1 MRSRMRLRCSPA
13 LLSSLALACGSSGD
27 ATDSASGQVTTATMP
42 ATTGGF
48 LTTGDAPTGSTAAM
62 TGAPVTTSDGT
73 TDAGADSSS
82 GATTSAPD
90 PDPPDPLVVR
100 RGVMHLHSP
109 YSHDACDEQGLM
121 DGAPN
126 PGCLADLRAAVCA
139 TGLDFAFLTDH
150 PAHMQE
156 QEFVADLLYS
166 EADGDELVMEGDAP
180 VLNLLRCADD
190 RRVALAVGY
199 ESTHT
204 LPLGLHHHVAP
215 EFYAGLV
222 DADPLEVS
230 TALVGALKDAG
241 AVVAIAHSEEEDL
254 SAQRIVDVGLDA
266 MEWYNPHGNFK
277 NVFGGDSVTSDPGAL
292 LDLFNSLTPF
302 MAGSSSGAHAD
313 LVYLQ
318 LLPAWPQAGFDKWR
332 EVQRARAVTGILGSD
347 VHQNVSIEPL
357 CSEDNPIAQQAC
369 IAGAKALLPD
379 ELDSLVD
386 GGTIQMSD
394 GDRLDS
400 YARIMRWLENRV
412 LTPPGDVAL
421 ATLQDALRAGRNY
434 GLFAVFGDPADLR
447 YFATDASDGYLSM
460 GDGAA
465 GPLTLEVR
473 APSRPVPLHAAG
485 PQWSED
491 EARTAELRVELWRT
505 DAVGTTMATMQ
516 MGLDAALSYPAAEPG
531 AYHVEI
537 WIRPQHLKAA
547 LGDQS
552 ALADAWYMWLITNPI
567 RVL

>member
-1 MRSRMRLRCSPA
+1 MKARMRLRDLPA
-13 LLSSLALACGSSGD
+13 LLSSLVLACGSSGD
-27 ATDSASGQVTTATMP
+27 GPDSSGQVTTATLP
-42 ATTGGF
+42 ASTGGSSDGGE
-48 LTTGDAPTGSTAAM
+48 LPTSSAAM
-62 TGAPVTTSDGT
+62 TGGTSGSTSTGGESGESDESSGGT
-73 TDAGADSSS
+73 TMEA
-82 GATTSAPD
+82 D
-90 PDPPDPLVVR
+90 PDPPDPLVAR

-109 YSHDACDEQGLM
+109 YSHDACDGDGLPM
-121 DGAPN
+121 GEPNAP
-126 PGCLADLRAAVCA
+126 CLADLRAALCA

-166 EADGDELVMEGDAP
+166 EADGDELVLEGDAP
-180 VLNLLRCADD
+180 ILNLLRCDDD

-204 LPLGLHHHVAP
+204 LPLGLHHHVAS
-215 EFYAGLV
+215 EFYAGLI

-266 MEWYNPHGNFK
+266 MEWYNPHGNFL
-277 NVFGGDSVTSDPGAL
+277 NVFGGDSVTSDPAAL
-292 LDLFNSLTPF
+292 LDLFQALTPF
-302 MAGSSSGAHAD
+302 MAGSDAGAHAD

-318 LLPAWPQAGFDKWR
+318 LLPSWPQAGFDKWR
-332 EVQRARAVTGILGSD
+332 EVQRSRAVTGILGSD
-347 VHQNVSIEPL
+347 VHQNVSVAPL
-357 CSEDNPIAQQAC
+357 CDQDNPIAQQAC

-386 GGTIQMSD
+386 GGTVQMAD

-412 LTPPGDVAL
+412 LTPPGDLSL
-421 ATLQDALRAGRNY
+421 ASLQDALRGGRNY
-434 GLFAVFGDPADLR
+434 GLFAVFGEPADLR
-447 YFATDASDGYLSM
+447 YFATDASETYLSI
-460 GDGAA
+460 GDGAT

-473 APSRPVPLHAAG
+473 APSRPLPLHAAG
-485 PQWSED
+485 PQWTE
-491 EARTAELRVELWRT
+491 EQAKAAEVRVELWRT
-505 DAVGTTMATMQ
+505 DAVGTTMVTMQ
-516 MGLDAALSYPAAEPG
+516 SGLGSTLSHPAGDPG

-537 WIRPQHLKAA
+537 WIRPQHLEAA

-552 ALADAWYMWLITNPI
+552 ALADVWYMWLITNPI
-567 RVL
+567 RVLG